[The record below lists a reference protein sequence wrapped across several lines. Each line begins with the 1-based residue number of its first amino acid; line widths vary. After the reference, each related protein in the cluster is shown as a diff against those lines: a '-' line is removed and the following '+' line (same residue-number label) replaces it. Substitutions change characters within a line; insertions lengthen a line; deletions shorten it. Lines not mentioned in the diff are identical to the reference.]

1 MSGGEKGIMMVVS
14 APSGTGKTTLC
25 KELLRLYPLLRFSVS
40 YTTRPPRPREIDG
53 VDYRFVSPEEFAER
67 DKQGEFIEKEE
78 MFGHSYGTSRKDIE
92 DILNDG
98 GDVLIDVDTRG
109 AKTLKEAWEEGV
121 FIFILPPSHEVLR
134 ERLRRRGSED
144 ESAIALRLSRAFDE
158 INDNYWYDYVVF
170 NDKLQNS
177 VHILQSIYVAEKNR
191 RIRQLDKL
199 AEVIR
204 SQGGN

>member
-1 MSGGEKGIMMVVS
+1 MSGDKKGIMMVVS

-25 KELLRLYPLLRFSVS
+25 KELLRMFPGLRFSVS
-40 YTTRPPRPREIDG
+40 YTTRPPRPREMEG
-53 VDYRFVSPEEFAER
+53 MDYRFVSQEEFAER
-67 DKQGEFIEKEE
+67 DERGEFIETEE
-78 MFGHSYGTSRKDIE
+78 IFGNSYGTSRKDIE

-109 AKTLKEAWEEGV
+109 AKTLKEAWGEGIFV
-121 FIFILPPSHEVLR
+121 FILPPSHRDLQ

-144 ESAIALRLSRAFDE
+144 EAAIALRLARAVE
-158 INDNYWYDYVVF
+158 EMNDNYWYDYVVF
-170 NDKLQNS
+170 NDTIRNS
-177 VHILQSIYVAEKNR
+177 VHILESIYVAEQNR

-204 SQGGN
+204 SQEGN

>member
-1 MSGGEKGIMMVVS
+1 MSGEKKGIVMVVS

-25 KELLRLYPLLRFSVS
+25 KELLRKFPRLQFSVS
-40 YTTRPPRPREIDG
+40 YTTRPPRPREMDG
-53 VDYRFVSPEEFAER
+53 MDYRFVSPEEFAER
-67 DKQGEFIEKEE
+67 FEGGEFIEKEE
-78 MFGHSYGTSRKDIE
+78 IFGHFYGTSRKDIE

-98 GDVLIDVDTRG
+98 DDVLIDVDTRG
-109 AKTLKEAWEEGV
+109 AKTLKETWAEGIFV
-121 FIFILPPSHEVLR
+121 FILPPSHTILQ

-144 ESAIALRLSRAFDE
+144 EASIALRLARAVDE

-170 NDKLQNS
+170 NDTIQNS
-177 VHILQSIYVAEKNR
+177 VHVLQSIYVAEKNR

-204 SQGGN
+204 SQEGN